1 MMSESDYYSMRTYL
15 AIAKE
20 ISLMNEAEL
29 HSLTLPERMQLK
41 SIIKKL
47 EASRKT
53 FSITDLKSSFDSS
66 KRPAL
71 RLLQAEQF

>member
-1 MMSESDYYSMRTYL
+1 MSGSDYYSMRTYL

-20 ISLMNEAEL
+20 ISSMDAAEL

-53 FSITDLKSSFDSS
+53 FSVTDLKASYDSS
-66 KRPAL
+66 KKPAL